1 MTTHAVQDH
10 DPLPDIPSP
19 RVLAG
24 AAGVLLDN
32 PTLEGKPSERTG
44 RPATSRFDVFN
55 LQGPLIITID
65 GPAGTGKST
74 VARLLARQLGLDFLD
89 TGAMYRAAAAIGL
102 DHGIERTDASRLVSL
117 VDESDMHFDWTA
129 DPPAIVA
136 FNRSYAT
143 RIREPDVSAIVSPI
157 SAIRELRQLMVRKQR
172 EVAAA
177 HRRLVSEGR
186 DQGSVVFPDATVKF
200 YLDADP
206 VVRAQ
211 RRTEELKRKGYQTDS
226 ATVLDEII
234 RRDTGDMSREDGPL
248 TCPHDAIRVDTSKLS
263 VEQVVGELDRLV
275 RVRARN

>member
-1 MTTHAVQDH
+1 MNSHAVQDH

-19 RVLAG
+19 RVLRDPS
-24 AAGVLLDN
+24 AALLGT
-32 PTLEGKPSERTG
+32 PSLEAKPSSLTG
-44 RPATSRFDVFN
+44 LPASSRFDVFN

-102 DHGIERTDASRLVSL
+102 DHHIARDDALALVAL
-117 VDESDMHFDWTA
+117 VDQGDVHFDWST
-129 DPPAIVA
+129 DPPTIVA
-136 FNRSYAT
+136 FNRSYST
-143 RIREPDVSAIVSPI
+143 RIREPDVSAIVSPV

-172 EVAAA
+172 QIAAA

-206 VVRAQ
+206 AVRAQ
-211 RRTEELKRKGYQTDS
+211 RRTEELRKKGYDANP
-226 ATVLDEII
+226 ATVLDDII
-234 RRDTGDMSREDGPL
+234 RRDQSDMSREDGPL
-248 TCPHDAIRVDTSKLS
+248 TCPHDALRVDTSRLS
-263 VEQVVGELDRLV
+263 VEQVVAELDRLV
-275 RVRARN
+275 RVRARG

>member
-10 DPLPDIPSP
+10 VPLPDIPSP
-19 RVLAG
+19 RVPVG
-24 AAGVLLDN
+24 AAGAQLET
-32 PTLEGKPSERTG
+32 PTLEGKPSERLG
-44 RPATSRFDVFN
+44 LPATSRFDVFN

-102 DHGIERTDASRLVSL
+102 DHGIDRTDAARLVSL
-117 VDESDMHFDWTA
+117 MDQSDLHFDWTT
-129 DPPAIVA
+129 DPPTIVA
-136 FNRSYAT
+136 FHRSFST

-157 SAIRELRQLMVRKQR
+157 SAIRELRLLMVRKQR
-172 EVAAA
+172 EIAAA

-200 YLDADP
+200 YLDAEP
-206 VVRAQ
+206 AVRAQ
-211 RRTEELKRKGYQTDS
+211 RRTEELRRKGYQTDL

-234 RRDTGDMSREDGPL
+234 RRDKSDMSREDGPL